1 MGYQT
6 PPRLVDREIW
16 LPFLD
21 SFRTLCL
28 APPPEIKRV
37 FEELEQLPRS
47 LWGEAGPTSRGGHR

>member
-6 PPRLVDREIW
+6 PPRLVIW

-28 APPPEIKRV
+28 APSPEITRV

-47 LWGEAGPTSRGGHR
+47 LWGEVGPTSRGGHR